1 MDLTANMTPE
11 AYLEINNLSKSFG
24 SFHALNDISL
34 TVKNGDFVCFLGPS
48 GCGKTTLLR
57 CIAGLET
64 QSVGSISQKK
74 N

>member
-1 MDLTANMTPE
+1 MDSTANTTPQT
-11 AYLEINNLSKSFG
+11 YLEINNLSKSFG

-34 TVKNGDFVCFLGPS
+34 TVKSGDFVCFLGPS

-64 QSVGSISQKK
+64 QSAGSISQKK